1 MSWNLLI
8 GRFTAIHFALGCHQ
22 IFNCLSVVANIV
34 LLNVNQQRFG
44 TSYQVNRGD
53 VCCVAV
59 NIATG

>member
-8 GRFTAIHFALGCHQ
+8 GRFIAIHFAPGCYQ
-22 IFNCLSVVANIV
+22 IFNCLTVVANTV

-53 VCCVAV
+53 ACRVAV
-59 NIATG
+59 NIVTG